1 MAEVHYG
8 VVQQGDRWLIIGD
21 NLRFGAYPRRSSAVR
36 AARRLAETSVGRAVQ
51 LHIQAE
57 TGELL
62 PPEKVGWNG

>member
-1 MAEVHYG
+1 MSEVHYG

-21 NLRFGAYPRRSSAVR
+21 NLRFGAYRRRSSAVR
-36 AARRLAETSVGRAVQ
+36 AARRLAERSVGRAVR

-62 PPEKVGWNG
+62 PPENIS